1 MLGNKWVYEEV
12 SVIFNYA
19 FSAWETIEMLFSFVS
34 SQYNTVNSKQE
45 NCFFESISTQINYLL
60 WLAK

>member
-19 FSAWETIEMLFSFVS
+19 LSAWETIQMFFSFVS
-34 SQYNTVNSKQE
+34 PQYNTVSSKQE
-45 NCFFESISTQINYLL
+45 NCFFESISTQINCLL
-60 WLAK
+60 WLTK